1 MMWNLSDPPLASH
14 FANRYSYRL
23 LALLLISLNL
33 VLWPTLPTILAQA
46 FLLGH
51 FVLFFIWLWLHAS
64 NMGTANERRSK
75 YYYNLLL
82 LPLFAAAV
90 VFLNVGLIIIW
101 KLILLGILAG
111 RYVPQLRA
119 RVLNLLALSFV
130 TLDIFLFNVP
140 LLFESLSLTNHSLEP
155 IRYGL
160 LLLPLSLLFFRGEN
174 MAERENMDFFHG
186 LILSLVLLSLALGSI
201 LIVQNSTIIYLQ
213 ALLYMSLGI
222 ILFLLTL
229 SGLWL
234 NLGQYDNLQQLW
246 SRHLLNLG
254 NHFEQ
259 WLASLTQPGTYKSLS
274 PEQFLESGLQQLS
287 AIPWICGLGW
297 QSPYGHGALGIEAK
311 HKAMVSAQSLEVTVY
326 SRTRISGPYCTHIKL
341 LVQLLEHFHQAK
353 RREEAYSQQAHLKA
367 IHETGAKLTHDIKN
381 LLQSL
386 YVITSAIETAQP
398 QHFGDTQRLLQGQ
411 LPHLSQ
417 RLRRTLDKLQQPTQS
432 VYTNI
437 PIRTWWNNLQA
448 RYRKR
453 NIEFSMSI
461 MWNANIP
468 EDLFDN
474 VVENLLENA
483 LNKRKREP
491 ELRIRVA
498 LETSENQVKLTVCDN
513 GSCVPTEIEK
523 QLLNQPVPSRDGF
536 GIGLYQAAKQ
546 TIHTGYRLHISH
558 NQVGQVCFELAS
570 V

>member
-1 MMWNLSDPPLASH
+1 MWNLPDPPATTH
-14 FANRYSYRL
+14 FADHEHRL
-23 LALLLISLNL
+23 LALLLFTLYL
-33 VLWPTLPTILAQA
+33 VLWPGWSEIVAQA
-46 FLLGH
+46 ILLGH
-51 FVLFFIWLWLHAS
+51 FVLFFVWQWS
-64 NMGTANERRSK
+64 RSHH
-75 YYYNLLL
+75 NHPQTQQQTQRWHNVLL
-82 LPLFAAAV
+82 LPLVAAMV
-90 VFLNVGLIIIW
+90 VFFHSGVIILW
-101 KLILLGILAG
+101 KLMLLGILAG
-111 RYVPQLRA
+111 RYAPHLRT
-119 RVLNLLALSFV
+119 RLLNVLMLAFLLFDVFGFNLPLLLELTLWSPDI
-130 TLDIFLFNVP
+130 LDIARYLMLIAPVVVFLVKPDNSV
-140 LLFESLSLTNHSLEP
+140 EP
-155 IRYGL
+155 
-160 LLLPLSLLFFRGEN
+160 
-174 MAERENMDFFHG
+174 RENMDFFHA
-186 LILSLVLLSLALGSI
+186 LSAFLLSLNLLFGVLLLVKLMALSY
-201 LIVQNSTIIYLQ
+201 VQAVSYATGG
-213 ALLYMSLGI
+213 LLLAVLM
-222 ILFLLTL
+222 L

-234 NLGQYDNLQQLW
+234 NFAAHDNLQQLW

-254 NHFEQ
+254 HHFEQ
-259 WLASLTQPGTYKSLS
+259 WLASLTQPGTYKTLS
-274 PEQFLESGLQQLS
+274 PEQFLESGLQQLNS
-287 AIPWICGLGW
+287 IPWLCGIGW
-297 QSPYGHGALGIEAK
+297 QSPYGHGALGQESK
-311 HKAMVSAQSLEVTVY
+311 HKAMIAVQSLDVAVY
-326 SRTRISGPYCTHIKL
+326 SPTRISRSYYAHVKL

-353 RREEAYSQQAHLKA
+353 RREEAFAQQAHLKA

-386 YVITSAIETAQP
+386 YVITSAIEGAQP

-417 RLRRTLDKLQQPTQS
+417 RLKRTLDKLQQPTQS

-437 PIRTWWNNLQA
+437 PIRTWWDNLQA

-453 NIEFSMSI
+453 SIEFSMSI

-483 LNKRKREP
+483 LNKRKRES

-513 GSCVPTEIEK
+513 GSKVSKDIEK

-558 NQVGQVCFELAS
+558 NQAGQVCFELAS

>member
-1 MMWNLSDPPLASH
+1 MKWNLSDPPLSSRLAQRH
-14 FANRYSYRL
+14 SYRL
-23 LALLLISLNL
+23 LAFLLISLNM
-33 VLWPTLPTILAQA
+33 VLWTALTEIVAQA
-46 FLLGH
+46 LLLIHFLL
-51 FVLFFIWLWLHAS
+51 FFLWQWQQAAYANAAEQHQQSLH
-64 NMGTANERRSK
+64 K
-75 YYYNLLL
+75 LLL
-82 LPLFAAAV
+82 LPLFAVAL
-90 VFLNVGLIIIW
+90 VFLNAWLIAAW
-101 KLILLGILAG
+101 KIILLGVLAG

-119 RVLNLLALSFV
+119 RLLNGLALSIV
-130 TLDIFLFNVP
+130 ALDFFLFNLP
-140 LLFESLSLTNHSLEP
+140 LLFHLTALPVEWMDTA
-155 IRYGL
+155 RYAL
-160 LLLPLSLLFFRGEN
+160 LALPLSLLFYSGE
-174 MAERENMDFFHG
+174 AQPDRENIDFFHG
-186 LILSLVLLSLALGSI
+186 LSFSLMLLCVALGSI
-201 LIVQNSTIIYLQ
+201 VLVQNSPTTYPL
-213 ALLYMSLGI
+213 ALLYVSLSV
-222 ILFLLTL
+222 ILLLLTL

-234 NLGQYDNLQQLW
+234 SFAQYENLQQLW

-254 NHFEQ
+254 SHFEQ
-259 WLASLTQPGTYKSLS
+259 WLASLTQPGTYKSLT

-287 AIPWICGLGW
+287 TQPWLCGLGW
-297 QSPYGHGALGIEAK
+297 QSPYGHGALGLEGK
-311 HKAMVSAQSLEVTVY
+311 HKAMISIQSLEVTVY
-326 SRTRISGPYCTHIKL
+326 SRTRISGPYYTHIKL

-437 PIRTWWNNLQA
+437 PIRTWWDNLQA

-483 LNKRKREP
+483 LNKRKRESA
-491 ELRIRVA
+491 LRIRVA

-513 GSCVPTEIEK
+513 GSAVPTEVEK

-558 NQVGQVCFELAS
+558 NQAGQVCFELAS